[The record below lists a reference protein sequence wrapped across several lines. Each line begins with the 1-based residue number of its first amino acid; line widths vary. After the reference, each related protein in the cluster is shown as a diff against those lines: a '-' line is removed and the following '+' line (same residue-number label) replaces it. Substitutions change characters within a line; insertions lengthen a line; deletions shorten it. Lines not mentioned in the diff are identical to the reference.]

1 MIESSRRPMSTSLSN
16 DPLAITLFS
25 EIAVIDQLAR
35 TRLSRALPAGM
46 ELSHFAVLNHFAH
59 MGHEKTPAQL
69 ARMLHVT
76 KGAMTNTVR
85 RLSEAGFIHIR
96 PDWDDARKKWI
107 SISPAGQAAR
117 DRAVKAIEPVFA
129 NIVAVLG
136 HEKMRA
142 LLPVMRDLRAALL
155 AP

>member
-1 MIESSRRPMSTSLSN
+1 MTTLSN

-25 EIAVIDQLAR
+25 EIGIIDQLAR
-35 TRLSRALPAGM
+35 TKLSRALPEGM

-59 MGHEKTPAQL
+59 LGGEKTPAQL

-76 KGAMTNTVR
+76 KAAMTNTMT
-85 RLSEAGFIHIR
+85 RLSDAGYIHIR

-117 DRAVKAIEPVFA
+117 DAAVQAIEPIFTD
-129 NIVAVLG
+129 IVEAVG
-136 HEKMRA
+136 AEHIRQ
-142 LLPVMRDLRAALL
+142 LLPIFRELREALK
-155 AP
+155 P

>member
-1 MIESSRRPMSTSLSN
+1 MTTTLSN

-25 EIAVIDQLAR
+25 EIAVIDQMAR
-35 TRLSRALPAGM
+35 ARLSRALPEGM

-59 MGHEKTPAQL
+59 LGGEKTPAQL

-85 RLSEAGFIHIR
+85 RLFDAGFIHIR

-107 SISPAGQAAR
+107 SLSPAGQAAR
-117 DRAVKAIEPVFA
+117 DQAVLLIEPVFA
-129 NIVAVLG
+129 DIVAAMG
-136 HEKMRA
+136 AENIRA
-142 LLPVMRDLRAALL
+142 LLPVFRQLRSALL
-155 AP
+155 KV